1 MVSSC
6 LFVAIDVSGE
16 LPLEGV
22 EAVRD
27 HVAPDPFF
35 NFATT
40 LGNDAAELEEE
51 NLKLKREF
59 YPQSPNFHVCPSMA
73 WQGYSKFLLW
83 ASKSAI

>member
-16 LPLEGV
+16 LPLECI
-22 EAVRD
+22 EAVGD

-35 NFATT
+35 NLATT
-40 LGNDAAELEEE
+40 LGNDATELKEE
-51 NLKLKREF
+51 KFQLKREF
-59 YPQSPNFHVCPSMA
+59 YPQSHNFHVCPSMA

-83 ASKSAI
+83 TSKSAI